1 MFKII
6 LGWFYKNNFEYLL
19 KNIINELFS
28 LSIQMKIKFVTY
40 IIILLSIVSF
50 ISAQPRE
57 RKMYV
62 MCVGVGDYADPRIH
76 DLTKPTCDADTVAS
90 MFAKGDNEVMV
101 LKDSMATG
109 DNVRQ
114 QMKAFFSKA
123 TQNDV
128 IMFFFS
134 GHGIKSGFCAHDY
147 FQSYT
152 GALWY
157 DDIKKIFNGIKVH
170 GKIIM
175 ADACFSGK
183 LRSKRDTITAQPL
196 RLAGKQQVMLFLSSR
211 GEEVS
216 YESPSMTNG
225 YFTTYLV
232 EGLRGAADVN
242 GNGKV
247 TAIELSNYVASK
259 LKMALGNHQHSVM
272 WGNFSKGWILSK
284 VTRQTD
290 NAKERDW

>member
-1 MFKII
+1 M
-6 LGWFYKNNFEYLL
+6 EPP
-19 KNIINELFS
+19 INELFS

-50 ISAQPRE
+50 VSAQPRE

-109 DNVRQ
+109 DNVRR
-114 QMKAFFSKA
+114 QMKAFFSQA

-157 DDIKKIFNGIKVH
+157 DDIKKIFNGIKAH

-183 LRSKRDTITAQPL
+183 LRSKKDTVTAQSL

-232 EGLRGAADVN
+232 EGLRGADDVN
-242 GNGKV
+242 NNGKV

-259 LKMALGNHQHSVM
+259 LKVALGNQQHSVM
-272 WGNFSKGWILSK
+272 WGNFSKGWILAK
-284 VTRQTD
+284 VPQQ
-290 NAKERDW
+290 AVEEKEEDR

>member
-1 MFKII
+1 M
-6 LGWFYKNNFEYLL
+6 EPP
-19 KNIINELFS
+19 INELFS

-50 ISAQPRE
+50 VSAQPRE

-109 DNVRQ
+109 DNVRR
-114 QMKAFFSKA
+114 QMEAFFSQA

-157 DDIKKIFNGIKVH
+157 DDIKKIFNGIKAH

-183 LRSKRDTITAQPL
+183 LRSKKDTVTAQSL

-242 GNGKV
+242 NNGKV

-259 LKMALGNHQHSVM
+259 LKVALGNQQHSVM
-272 WGNFSKGWILSK
+272 WGNFSKGWILAK
-284 VTRQTD
+284 VPQQ
-290 NAKERDW
+290 AVEEKEEDR